1 MRYSIIVICCAIC
14 LCSCK
19 TKEVVKTKTDSDVSY
34 LNKTATID
42 TSRVLYIDKTKTD
55 IVINETIIETEYDKD
70 TGVIAKKTEKKR
82 EIRQGIQADITQ
94 EEQRAVVEESTDS
107 LDYVVQDKVET
118 STNRDGLNF
127 GKYFGIT
134 LGCVIGLLLIY
145 LMRKFRVS

>member
-1 MRYSIIVICCAIC
+1 MKIQAILIFSIAL

-19 TKEVVKTKTDSDVSY
+19 AKEVIKTKTDSDVSY
-34 LNKTATID
+34 LNRTATID

-55 IVINETIIETEYDKD
+55 IVINETIVETEYDKD
-70 TGVIAKKTEKKR
+70 TGAITKKTEKKR
-82 EIRQGIQADITQ
+82 EIRQGTQADVAQ
-94 EEQRAVVEESTDS
+94 EEQRAVIEESTEI
-107 LDYVVQDKVET
+107 LDYDVQEKVET

>member
-1 MRYSIIVICCAIC
+1 MKIQAILIFSIAL

-19 TKEVVKTKTDSDVSY
+19 TKEAVKIKTDSDVSY

-42 TSRVLYIDKTKTD
+42 TTKVLYINDVKQITT
-55 IVINETIIETEYDKD
+55 IEETITIKEYDEKGNLSKETETKRKVTQD
-70 TGVIAKKTEKKR
+70 TDQSIAK
-82 EIRQGIQADITQ
+82 

-107 LDYVVQDKVET
+107 LDYVIQDKVET

>member
-42 TSRVLYIDKTKTD
+42 TTRVLYLNDVKQITT
-55 IVINETIIETEYDKD
+55 IEETITIKEYDEKGNLSKETETKRKVIQD
-70 TGVIAKKTEKKR
+70 TDQSVA
-82 EIRQGIQADITQ
+82 Q